1 MFGRGG
7 GKSTTIAPLLSLLL
21 VDGKTLI
28 VLVVPEQLLDMSATV
43 TRAAFGPTIPTPVL
57 NFAFERSGSDDMQKQ
72 LRSILR
78 KLIFTRESGGVTCTT
93 PAAIKS
99 LFLTYIDRLHVEER
113 ASKLLLLPKAKLRKK
128 ANLTASQLDNI
139 DRIGNV
145 MKMRG
150 GEARLCRDIL
160 KVLKEGIALID
171 EVHSPVF
178 DRRPAH
184 QPSSTAARPLELAPS
199 LLRARSL

>member
-99 LFLTYIDRLHVEER
+99 LFLTYTSNSRSGVDCSVQDANRFGVRTPEER
-113 ASKLLLLPKAKLRKK
+113 GPRCKSG
-128 ANLTASQLDNI
+128 SQVI
-139 DRIGNV
+139 SQCT
-145 MKMRG
+145 RG
-150 GEARLCRDIL
+150 RC
-160 KVLKEGIALID
+160 
-171 EVHSPVF
+171 
-178 DRRPAH
+178 
-184 QPSSTAARPLELAPS
+184 
-199 LLRARSL
+199 